1 MPAVLRRRTA
11 VEDKSVRFDH
21 GDDGSRVLVAIIP
34 KGSDRATVTITHERM
49 AGPDDV
55 ERMRAFWRAQVK
67 ALETW
72 LEADAASG

>member
-1 MPAVLRRRTA
+1 M
-11 VEDKSVRFDH
+11 
-21 GDDGSRVLVAIIP
+21 
-34 KGSDRATVTITHERM
+34 TITHERM

-72 LEADAASG
+72 LEGDGASG